1 MNRGRPIGSKIR
13 QNIIEIL
20 YIAGRAYGYEIYKAY
35 VSIFP
40 KVTLRVIYYHLK
52 KGVELK
58 EFKLEKIEKEKGSY
72 SWGDQA
78 EKHYYSLD
86 SNAKPQQN
94 KRVKEYFDGL
104 KK

>member
-1 MNRGRPIGSKIR
+1 MERGRPIGSQIR
-13 QNIIEIL
+13 KNIIEIL
-20 YIAGRAYGYEIYKAY
+20 HFAGKAYGYEIYKAY

-40 KVTLRVIYYHLK
+40 KVSLRVIYYHLK
-52 KGVELK
+52 KGLQIK

-78 EKHYYSLD
+78 EKHYYSLGA
-86 SNAKPQQN
+86 NAKPQAD

-104 KK
+104 KR